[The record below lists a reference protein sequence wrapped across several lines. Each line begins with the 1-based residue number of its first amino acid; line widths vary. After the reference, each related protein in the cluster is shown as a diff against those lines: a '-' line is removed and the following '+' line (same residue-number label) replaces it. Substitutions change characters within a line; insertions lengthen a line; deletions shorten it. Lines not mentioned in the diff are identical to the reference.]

1 MGNERFEKLCID
13 VVRTYYN
20 QNIAETVGEWISND
34 DIYIVWLCKILG
46 NNKAL
51 ISTTVPDTRYY
62 EITYNGEKNEIYV
75 DAYIKEKN
83 YAVSLEPMTVGGKA

>member
-1 MGNERFEKLCID
+1 MGNDAFERICKCAVKE
-13 VVRTYYN
+13 YYN
-20 QNIAETVGEWISND
+20 REVAETVEDMISED

-51 ISTTVPDTRYY
+51 LSTTVPDTRYY
-62 EITYNGEKNEIYV
+62 EITYNGEKEEIYV

-83 YAVSLEPMTVGGKA
+83 YAVPV